1 MRHFTLLVTL
11 LIFTALTQHAQS
23 PLKQKLEMRIDS
35 IGDAQVKV
43 SMEMN
48 ASQWQTWLQSVG
60 NNPALLKRNME
71 RQLPGYFLTD
81 YNLEKNDME
90 RSFTFSFKAYGVCEV
105 DKNGKWLVATDQKD
119 PDVTQLSDRKYM
131 MVYTDPASNL
141 QQTQIIAFPAQA
153 KNVQVEKDAFGKTQ
167 FEFDMDNP
175 SGSLNFSLWGGI
187 LLCLIGGGWLV
198 KQLL

>member
-1 MRHFTLLVTL
+1 MRRLTLFVSLLVFTTL
-11 LIFTALTQHAQS
+11 VLHAQS
-23 PLKQKLEMRIDS
+23 PLKQKIEMRIDS

-43 SMEMN
+43 SMSMN
-48 ASQWQTWLQSVG
+48 ANQWQMWLQSVG

-71 RQLPGYFLTD
+71 RQLPGYFLAD

-90 RSFTFSFKAYGVCEV
+90 RSFEFSFTAYGVCEV
-105 DKNGKWLVATDQKD
+105 DKNGKWLVTTDQKD

-131 MVYTDPASNL
+131 MVFTDPTSNL
-141 QQTQIIAFPAQA
+141 QQTQIIAFPEEAQ
-153 KNVQVEKDAFGKTQ
+153 NVQIEKDAFGKTQ
-167 FEFDMDNP
+167 FEFDMDSP

-187 LLCLIGGGWLV
+187 VLCLIGGGWLI